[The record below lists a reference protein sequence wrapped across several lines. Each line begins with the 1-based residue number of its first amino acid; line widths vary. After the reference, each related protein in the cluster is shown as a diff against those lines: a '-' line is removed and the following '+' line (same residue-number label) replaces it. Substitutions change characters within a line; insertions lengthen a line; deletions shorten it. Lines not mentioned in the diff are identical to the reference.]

1 MDAITESINH
11 LIIKTSGGILFLWL
25 AVFFYAGKILKWCGR
40 KIAEGANKDLVEKLM
55 PSIGQYVE
63 GKIKEFRDDTINT
76 LSVELSQV
84 KKSVE
89 EYRNVKH
96 NIETE
101 NKYLKQI
108 IQEDDQELIKVI
120 REYLN
125 GKK

>member
-1 MDAITESINH
+1 MEKITDSINA

-25 AVFFYAGKILKWCGR
+25 AIFFYAGKILKWCGR

-55 PSIGQYVE
+55 PSIAEYVE
-63 GKIKEFRDDTINT
+63 VKIKEFRDDTINT
-76 LSVELSQV
+76 LTTELLHL

-101 NKYLKQI
+101 NKCFKQM
-108 IQEDDQELIKVI
+108 IQDDDQELIKVI

-125 GKK
+125 EKK